1 MNNYSVTKFKII
13 GVGGAGL
20 NIIND
25 MIESDL
31 RNVEFIALSTDEKE
45 LNRSLTENRILLN
58 KGQGTDGD
66 SEKGRSSVEDSK
78 GKIKE
83 VLKNTDMLF
92 IVAGMGGGTGTGV
105 APIIAKIAKEMGI
118 RTIAIATEP
127 FEFEDSLKK
136 NNAEIGIENLK
147 KYVNTL
153 IIIHNEKLFELP
165 NKSITLKNVFKEASN
180 VIRMGIK
187 GILDFIIK
195 EECVNLDFDDIK
207 TVMEYSGIAM
217 LVSVEKTGNEKE
229 KIQK

>member
-1 MNNYSVTKFKII
+1 
-13 GVGGAGL
+13 
-20 NIIND
+20 
-25 MIESDL
+25 
-31 RNVEFIALSTDEKE
+31 
-45 LNRSLTENRILLN
+45 
-58 KGQGTDGD
+58 
-66 SEKGRSSVEDSK
+66 
-78 GKIKE
+78 
-83 VLKNTDMLF
+83 MLF

-147 KYVNTL
+147 KCINTL

-180 VIRMGIK
+180 VMGIK

-217 LVSVEKTGNEKE
+217 LVSVEKTGNEKRKNT
-229 KIQK
+229 KIVIIKLY